1 MLQSEN
7 WIFIYLTNRYH
18 EVCLSVKLRIMCPCQ
33 ARAFL
38 VTWNEFGPFFQY
50 SNDRVLKSR
59 LSKQSFRWY
68 QLDLHKSQFIIHRV
82 AEPCLRMNMKDYI
95 NYVKM
100 TNEKFNNSNARE
112 KVAFFVTT
120 KVFHEI
126 IVTTCRTAYLHT
138 VTAWQATVSTEM
150 HMWKFRFLE
159 QT

>member
-1 MLQSEN
+1 
-7 WIFIYLTNRYH
+7 
-18 EVCLSVKLRIMCPCQ
+18 
-33 ARAFL
+33 
-38 VTWNEFGPFFQY
+38 
-50 SNDRVLKSR
+50 
-59 LSKQSFRWY
+59 
-68 QLDLHKSQFIIHRV
+68 
-82 AEPCLRMNMKDYI
+82 MNMKDYI

-138 VTAWQATVSTEM
+138 VTVWQATVSTEM